1 MTVPHALQLER
12 ELRLE
17 LNHSTVL
24 FNDTQA
30 QHMIEV
36 AIAGNPVTGRRWIAP
51 LAAAVVIAGMLAVSV
66 GFGGGA
72 LGPRVS
78 PSAASAPSN
87 SLSPTA
93 STAPVKAS
101 LAPPPAIQSPPWPP
115 SCGHRWSR
123 SSRCPP
129 PRRVGRGAGINALGS
144 IRRGGPQ
151 GDGDG
156 LGRGVALVGQFD
168 GAARF
173 LGPDERDQ
181 RVGGLD
187 RLASHLRDDVTG
199 LQAGL
204 LRAAARRGAGNF
216 GSVGQRGPQH
226 PGSARRRDI

>member
-101 LAPPPAIQSPPWPP
+101 LAP
-115 SCGHRWSR
+115 HRQFSR
-123 SSRCPP
+123 
-129 PRRVGRGAGINALGS
+129 
-144 IRRGGPQ
+144 RRGHQ
-151 GDGDG
+151 AAAIDG
-156 LGRGVALVGQFD
+156 LDHPAVLPPGGW
-168 GAARF
+168 GAVR
-173 LGPDERDQ
+173 
-181 RVGGLD
+181 
-187 RLASHLRDDVTG
+187 ASM
-199 LQAGL
+199 
-204 LRAAARRGAGNF
+204 
-216 GSVGQRGPQH
+216 P
-226 PGSARRRDI
+226 